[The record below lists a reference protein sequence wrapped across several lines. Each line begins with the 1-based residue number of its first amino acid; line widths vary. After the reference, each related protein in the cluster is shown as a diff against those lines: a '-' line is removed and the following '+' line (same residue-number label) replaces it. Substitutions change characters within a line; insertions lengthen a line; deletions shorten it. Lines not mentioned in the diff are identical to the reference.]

1 MTARKEFWL
10 LLAMFILPIAFGTLF
25 FYANPNYFSESTVN
39 YGELVRPVIATDE
52 GDIEIDGGASSLQGI
67 WTMVYVSSSCDNAC
81 EKAVADMKT
90 IRTLM
95 NDDMRRI
102 QRMIIIEDN
111 STPTSDDKALIKA
124 RITSTKLTQ
133 SLKKYTENAIYLI
146 DPIGNIMLYY
156 EPQNIDIRLVIKD
169 LKRLFKYSRIG

>member
-1 MTARKEFWL
+1 MAGKVTIAAGEYLFREGES
-10 LLAMFILPIAFGTLF
+10 ANYAYIL
-25 FYANPNYFSESTVN
+25 
-39 YGELVRPVIATDE
+39 DE
-52 GDIEIDGGASSLQGI
+52 GEIEIDGASSLQGI
-67 WTMVYVSSSCDNAC
+67 WTIVYVSSRCVDAC

-95 NDDMRRI
+95 NADMRRI

-111 STPTSDDKALIKA
+111 SIPKSDGKGLIKA
-124 RITSTKLTQ
+124 RLTSEKLTQ

>member
-1 MTARKEFWL
+1 MTAKKEFWI

-39 YGELVRPVIATDE
+39 YGELVRPVIATDVD
-52 GDIEIDGGASSLQGI
+52 DIEIEGGDSLQGI
-67 WTMVYVSSSCDNAC
+67 WTMAYISSRCDDAC
-81 EKAVADMKT
+81 EKAVADMNT

-95 NDDMRRI
+95 NADMRRI
-102 QRMIIIEDN
+102 QRMIIIEDS
-111 STPTSDDKALIKA
+111 STPTSNDKGLIKA
-124 RITSTKLTQ
+124 RVASEKLTQ
-133 SLKKYTENAIYLI
+133 ILTKYTENAIYLI

>member
-1 MTARKEFWL
+1 MTARKEFWM

-39 YGELVRPVIATDE
+39 YGDLVRPIIATDE
-52 GDIEIDGGASSLQGI
+52 GDIEIDGGASLQGI
-67 WTMVYVSSSCDNAC
+67 WTMVYVSSRCDDVC
-81 EKAVADMKT
+81 EKAVVDMKT

-95 NDDMRRI
+95 NADMRRI
-102 QRMIIIEDN
+102 QRMIIIENN
-111 STPTSDDKALIKA
+111 STPTVNDETLIKA
-124 RITSTKLTQ
+124 KITSEKLTK
-133 SLKKYTENAIYLI
+133 SLKKYAENAIYLI

>member
-39 YGELVRPVIATDE
+39 YGDLVRPVIATDE
-52 GDIEIDGGASSLQGI
+52 GDIEIDGSASLQGI
-67 WTMVYVSSSCDNAC
+67 WTMVYVSSRCDDVC
-81 EKAVADMKT
+81 EKAVVDMKT

-95 NDDMRRI
+95 NADMRRI

-111 STPTSDDKALIKA
+111 STPTSDDKTLIKA
-124 RITSTKLTQ
+124 RVISEKLTQ
-133 SLKKYTENAIYLI
+133 SLEKYTENAIYLI

-156 EPQNIDIRLVIKD
+156 EPHNIDIRLVIKD

>member
-1 MTARKEFWL
+1 MTAKKEFWM

-39 YGELVRPVIATDE
+39 YGELIRPVIATDKN
-52 GDIEIDGGASSLQGI
+52 DIEIDGDASLEGI
-67 WTMVYVSSSCDNAC
+67 WTMVYVSSRCDDAC
-81 EKAVADMKT
+81 EKAVEDMTT

-95 NDDMRRI
+95 NADMRRI
-102 QRMIIIEDN
+102 QRMIIIKDN
-111 STPTSDDKALIKA
+111 STPTSNDVSLIKVRA
-124 RITSTKLTQ
+124 TSKKLTE
-133 SLKKYTENAIYLI
+133 SLKKYSENAIYLI

>member
-1 MTARKEFWL
+1 MTARKEFWM
-10 LLAMFILPIAFGTLF
+10 LLAMFIMPIAFGTLF

-52 GDIEIDGGASSLQGI
+52 NDIEIDGDASLQGI
-67 WTMVYVSSSCDNAC
+67 WTIVYVSSLCDDVC
-81 EKAVADMKT
+81 EKAVVDMKT

-95 NDDMRRI
+95 NADMRRI

-111 STPTSDDKALIKA
+111 STPTSDDKTLIKA
-124 RITSTKLTQ
+124 RVTSEKLTQ

-156 EPQNIDIRLVIKD
+156 KPQNIDIRLVIKD

>member
-1 MTARKEFWL
+1 MTAKKEFWM

-39 YGELVRPVIATDE
+39 YGELVRPVIATEE
-52 GDIEIDGGASSLQGI
+52 GDIEIDGGASLQGI
-67 WTMVYVSSSCDNAC
+67 WTMVYVSSRCDDVC

-95 NDDMRRI
+95 NADMRRI
-102 QRMIIIEDN
+102 QRMIIIENN
-111 STPTSDDKALIKA
+111 STPTVNDETLIKA
-124 RITSTKLTQ
+124 RITSEKLTQ
-133 SLKKYTENAIYLI
+133 SLKKYTEKTIYLI

-156 EPQNIDIRLVIKD
+156 ESQNIDIRLVIKD

>member
-1 MTARKEFWL
+1 MTAKKEFWML
-10 LLAMFILPIAFGTLF
+10 LVMFILPIAFGTLF

-52 GDIEIDGGASSLQGI
+52 GDIEIDGGASLQGI
-67 WTMVYVSSSCDNAC
+67 WTMVYVSSRCDDVC
-81 EKAVADMKT
+81 EKAVVDMKT

-95 NDDMRRI
+95 NADMRRI

-111 STPTSDDKALIKA
+111 STPTSDDKTLIKA
-124 RITSTKLTQ
+124 RVISEKLTQ

>member
-1 MTARKEFWL
+1 MTAKKEFWM

-39 YGELVRPVIATDE
+39 YGELVRPVIATEE
-52 GDIEIDGGASSLQGI
+52 GDIEIDGGASLQGI
-67 WTMVYVSSSCDNAC
+67 WTMIYVSSRCDDAC

-95 NDDMRRI
+95 NADMRRI

-111 STPTSDDKALIKA
+111 STPISDDKALIKA
-124 RITSTKLTQ
+124 RITSEKLTQ

>member
-1 MTARKEFWL
+1 MTAKKEFWM

-39 YGELVRPVIATDE
+39 YGDLVRPVIATGE
-52 GDIEIDGGASSLQGI
+52 GDIEIDGGASLQGI
-67 WTMVYVSSSCDNAC
+67 WTMVYVSSRCDDVC
-81 EKAVADMKT
+81 EKAVVDMKT

-95 NDDMRRI
+95 NADMRRI

-111 STPTSDDKALIKA
+111 STPTSDDVALVKA
-124 RITSTKLTQ
+124 RVTSEKLAQ
-133 SLKKYTENAIYLI
+133 NLKKYTGNAIFLI

>member
-1 MTARKEFWL
+1 
-10 LLAMFILPIAFGTLF
+10 MFIMPIAFGTLF

-52 GDIEIDGGASSLQGI
+52 GDIEIDGASSLQGI
-67 WTMVYVSSSCDNAC
+67 WTMVYVSSRCDDAC

-95 NDDMRRI
+95 NADMRRI

-124 RITSTKLTQ
+124 RITSEKLTQ
-133 SLKKYTENAIYLI
+133 SLKKYTENTIYLI

-156 EPQNIDIRLVIKD
+156 EPQNIDYRLVIKD

>member
-10 LLAMFILPIAFGTLF
+10 LLAMFIVPIAFGTLF

-39 YGELVRPVIATDE
+39 YGELVRPVIATNE
-52 GDIEIDGGASSLQGI
+52 GDIEIDGSSSLQGI
-67 WTMVYVSSSCDNAC
+67 WTIVYVSSHCDDTC
-81 EKAVADMKT
+81 EKAVTDMKT

-95 NDDMRRI
+95 NADMRRI

-111 STPTSDDKALIKA
+111 SIPKSDDKDLIKA
-124 RITSTKLTQ
+124 RLTSETLIK

>member
-1 MTARKEFWL
+1 MTAKKEFWM

-39 YGELVRPVIATDE
+39 YGELIRPVIATE
-52 GDIEIDGGASSLQGI
+52 ENDIEIDGDASLQGI
-67 WTMVYVSSSCDNAC
+67 WTMVYVSSRCDDAC
-81 EKAVADMKT
+81 EKAVEDMKT

-111 STPTSDDKALIKA
+111 STPISNNEGLIKA
-124 RITSTKLTQ
+124 RVTSKKLIEGLKEYTK
-133 SLKKYTENAIYLI
+133 NAIYLI

>member
-1 MTARKEFWL
+1 MTARKEFWM
-10 LLAMFILPIAFGTLF
+10 LLAMFIMPIAFGTLF

-39 YGELVRPVIATDE
+39 YGELVRPVIATDDT
-52 GDIEIDGGASSLQGI
+52 DIEIEGNASLQGI
-67 WTMVYVSSSCDNAC
+67 WTMVYISSRCDDAC

-95 NDDMRRI
+95 NTDLRRI

-124 RITSTKLTQ
+124 RITSEKLTQ
-133 SLKKYTENAIYLI
+133 SPVSYTHLTLPTNRE
-146 DPIGNIMLYY
+146 
-156 EPQNIDIRLVIKD
+156 V
-169 LKRLFKYSRIG
+169 

>member
-1 MTARKEFWL
+1 MTAKKEFWM

-39 YGELVRPVIATDE
+39 YGELVRPIIVIDE
-52 GDIEIDGGASSLQGI
+52 SDIEIDGGASLQGI
-67 WTMVYVSSSCDNAC
+67 WTMVYVSSHCDDVC
-81 EKAVADMKT
+81 ENAVADMKT

-111 STPTSDDKALIKA
+111 STPRSNDESLIKA
-124 RITSTKLTQ
+124 RATSKKLTEG
-133 SLKKYTENAIYLI
+133 LNEYTKNAIYLI

>member
-1 MTARKEFWL
+1 MTVRKEFWM

-39 YGELVRPVIATDE
+39 YGELVRPVIATDDT
-52 GDIEIDGGASSLQGI
+52 DIEIEGSTSLQGI
-67 WTMVYVSSSCDNAC
+67 WTMVYVSSHCDDAC

-95 NDDMRRI
+95 NADMRRI
-102 QRMIIIEDN
+102 QRMIIIENN
-111 STPTSDDKALIKA
+111 STPTVNDETLIKA
-124 RITSTKLTQ
+124 KITSEKLTK
-133 SLKKYTENAIYLI
+133 SLKKYAENAIYLI

>member
-1 MTARKEFWL
+1 MTGKKEFWM

-39 YGELVRPVIATDE
+39 YGELVRPVIATEE
-52 GDIEIDGGASSLQGI
+52 GDIEIDGGASLQGV
-67 WTMVYVSSSCDNAC
+67 WTMVYVSSRCDDVC
-81 EKAVADMKT
+81 EKAAADMKT

-95 NDDMRRI
+95 NADMRRI
-102 QRMIIIEDN
+102 QRMIIIEDS

-124 RITSTKLTQ
+124 RIISEKLTQ

>member
-1 MTARKEFWL
+1 
-10 LLAMFILPIAFGTLF
+10 
-25 FYANPNYFSESTVN
+25 
-39 YGELVRPVIATDE
+39 
-52 GDIEIDGGASSLQGI
+52 
-67 WTMVYVSSSCDNAC
+67 
-81 EKAVADMKT
+81 MKT

-102 QRMIIIEDN
+102 QRMIIIEDG
-111 STPTSDDKALIKA
+111 STPKSNNESLIRARVTSE
-124 RITSTKLTQ
+124 KLTQ

>member
-1 MTARKEFWL
+1 MTAKKEFWM
-10 LLAMFILPIAFGTLF
+10 LLAMFVLPIAFGTLF

-39 YGELVRPVIATDE
+39 YGELIRPVIATE
-52 GDIEIDGGASSLQGI
+52 ENDIEIDGDASLQGI
-67 WTMVYVSSSCDNAC
+67 WTMVYVSSRCDDAC
-81 EKAVADMKT
+81 EKAVTDMKT

-102 QRMIIIEDN
+102 QRMIIIKDN
-111 STPTSDDKALIKA
+111 STPKNSDESLIKA
-124 RITSTKLTQ
+124 KITSEKLTQ
-133 SLKKYTENAIYLI
+133 NLKKYTENAIYLI

>member
-1 MTARKEFWL
+1 MTAKKEFWM

-25 FYANPNYFSESTVN
+25 FYANPHYFSESTVN

-52 GDIEIDGGASSLQGI
+52 GDIEIDGSASLQGI
-67 WTMVYVSSSCDNAC
+67 WTIVYVSSRCDEAC

-95 NDDMRRI
+95 NADMRRI
-102 QRMIIIEDN
+102 QRMIIIED
-111 STPTSDDKALIKA
+111 SSIPTSDDKALIKA
-124 RITSTKLTQ
+124 RVTSEKLTQ
-133 SLKKYTENAIYLI
+133 SLEKYTENAIYLI

>member
-1 MTARKEFWL
+1 MTARKEFWM

-52 GDIEIDGGASSLQGI
+52 NDIEIYGSASLQGI
-67 WTMVYVSSSCDNAC
+67 WTMVYVSSRCDDAC

-95 NDDMRRI
+95 NADMRRI
-102 QRMIIIEDN
+102 QRMIILENN
-111 STPTSDDKALIKA
+111 STPTSDDKGLIKA
-124 RITSTKLTQ
+124 RVTSEKLTQ

>member
-1 MTARKEFWL
+1 LDVVGYVYIANSFWHAIFL
-10 LLAMFILPIAFGTLF
+10 CQPKLF
-25 FYANPNYFSESTVN
+25 QRSTVN

-67 WTMVYVSSSCDNAC
+67 WTMVYVSSRCDDAC

-95 NDDMRRI
+95 NTDMRRI

-111 STPTSDDKALIKA
+111 STPTSDDEGLIKA
-124 RITSTKLTQ
+124 RVTSEKLTQ
-133 SLKKYTENAIYLI
+133 SLKKYTENTIYLI

>member
-1 MTARKEFWL
+1 
-10 LLAMFILPIAFGTLF
+10 
-25 FYANPNYFSESTVN
+25 
-39 YGELVRPVIATDE
+39 
-52 GDIEIDGGASSLQGI
+52 
-67 WTMVYVSSSCDNAC
+67 MVYVSSRCDDAC
-81 EKAVADMKT
+81 EKAVEDMKT

-111 STPTSDDKALIKA
+111 STPISNNEGLIKA
-124 RITSTKLTQ
+124 RATSKKLTEG
-133 SLKKYTENAIYLI
+133 LKEYTENAIYLI

>member
-1 MTARKEFWL
+1 MTARKEFWV
-10 LLAMFILPIAFGTLF
+10 LLAMFVMPIAFGTLF

-39 YGELVRPVIATDE
+39 YGELVRPVIATD
-52 GDIEIDGGASSLQGI
+52 GDDIEIEGDASLQGI
-67 WTMVYVSSSCDNAC
+67 WTMVYVSNRCDDAC

-102 QRMIIIEDN
+102 QRMIIIADS
-111 STPTSDDKALIKA
+111 STPTSNDESLIKA
-124 RITSTKLTQ
+124 RLNSEKFKQ

-156 EPQNIDIRLVIKD
+156 EPQNIDIRLVIQD

>member
-1 MTARKEFWL
+1 MTAKKEFWM

-25 FYANPNYFSESTVN
+25 FYANPNYFSDSTVN
-39 YGELVRPVIATDE
+39 YGELVRPVIATEE
-52 GDIEIDGGASSLQGI
+52 GDIEIDGGASLQGI
-67 WTMVYVSSSCDNAC
+67 WTIVYVSSRCDDAC

-95 NDDMRRI
+95 NADMRRI
-102 QRMIIIEDN
+102 QRMIIIENN
-111 STPTSDDKALIKA
+111 STPTVNDETLIKA
-124 RITSTKLTQ
+124 KITSEKLTK
-133 SLKKYTENAIYLI
+133 SLKKYAENAIYLI

-156 EPQNIDIRLVIKD
+156 EPQNIDIRFVIKD

>member
-1 MTARKEFWL
+1 MTARKEFWM

-67 WTMVYVSSSCDNAC
+67 WTMVYVSSRCNDVC
-81 EKAVADMKT
+81 EKAAVDMKT

-95 NDDMRRI
+95 NADMRRI
-102 QRMIIIEDN
+102 QRMIIIENN
-111 STPTSDDKALIKA
+111 STPTVNDETLIKA
-124 RITSTKLTQ
+124 KITSEKLTK
-133 SLKKYTENAIYLI
+133 SLKKYTENTIYLI

>member
-1 MTARKEFWL
+1 MTARKEFWM

-39 YGELVRPVIATDE
+39 YGDLVRPVIATDE
-52 GDIEIDGGASSLQGI
+52 GDIEIDGGASLQGI
-67 WTMVYVSSSCDNAC
+67 WTMVYVSSRCDDVC
-81 EKAVADMKT
+81 EKAVVDMKT

-95 NDDMRRI
+95 NADMRRI
-102 QRMIIIEDN
+102 QRMIIIENN
-111 STPTSDDKALIKA
+111 STPTVNDETLIKA
-124 RITSTKLTQ
+124 RITSEKLTK

>member
-1 MTARKEFWL
+1 MTARKEFWM

-39 YGELVRPVIATDE
+39 YGELVRPVIATDDT
-52 GDIEIDGGASSLQGI
+52 DIEIDGSASLQGI
-67 WTMVYVSSSCDNAC
+67 WTMAYVSSHCDEAC

-95 NDDMRRI
+95 NADMRRI
-102 QRMIIIEDN
+102 QRMIIIKDN
-111 STPTSDDKALIKA
+111 STPKSYDKGLVKA
-124 RITSTKLTQ
+124 RVASEKLTL

>member
-1 MTARKEFWL
+1 MTAKKEFWM
-10 LLAMFILPIAFGTLF
+10 LLAMFILPIAFGSLF

-52 GDIEIDGGASSLQGI
+52 GDIEIDGNASLQGI
-67 WTMVYVSSSCDNAC
+67 WTMVYVSSRCDDAC
-81 EKAVADMKT
+81 EKAVTDMKT

-95 NDDMRRI
+95 NADMRRI
-102 QRMIIIEDN
+102 QRMIIIKDN
-111 STPTSDDKALIKA
+111 STPKNRDESLIKA
-124 RITSTKLTQ
+124 KITSEKLTQ
-133 SLKKYTENAIYLI
+133 NLKKYTENAIYLI

>member
-1 MTARKEFWL
+1 MTAKKEFWM
-10 LLAMFILPIAFGTLF
+10 LLAMFVLPIAFGTLF

-52 GDIEIDGGASSLQGI
+52 NDIEIDGDASLQGI
-67 WTMVYVSSSCDNAC
+67 WTMVYVSSRCDDAC
-81 EKAVADMKT
+81 EKAVTDMKT

-102 QRMIIIEDN
+102 QRMIIIKDN
-111 STPTSDDKALIKA
+111 STPKNSDESLIKA
-124 RITSTKLTQ
+124 KITSEKLTQ
-133 SLKKYTENAIYLI
+133 NLKKYTENAIYLI

-156 EPQNIDIRLVIKD
+156 DPQNIDIRLVIKD

>member
-1 MTARKEFWL
+1 MTAKKEFWM

-39 YGELVRPVIATDE
+39 YGELVRPVIATEE
-52 GDIEIDGGASSLQGI
+52 GDIEIDGGASLQGI
-67 WTMVYVSSSCDNAC
+67 WTMVYVSSRCDDVC

-95 NDDMRRI
+95 NADMRRI
-102 QRMIIIEDN
+102 QRMTIIENN
-111 STPTSDDKALIKA
+111 STPTVNDETLIKA
-124 RITSTKLTQ
+124 KITSEKLTK
-133 SLKKYTENAIYLI
+133 SLKKYAENAIYLI

-156 EPQNIDIRLVIKD
+156 EPYNIDIRLVIKD

>member
-1 MTARKEFWL
+1 MTARKEFWM
-10 LLAMFILPIAFGTLF
+10 LLAMFVLPIAFGTLF
-25 FYANPNYFSESTVN
+25 FYASPNYFSESTVN
-39 YGELVRPVIATDE
+39 YGELIRPVIATDDT
-52 GDIEIDGGASSLQGI
+52 DIEIEGSASLQGI
-67 WTMVYVSSSCDNAC
+67 WTMVYVSSRCDDAC

-95 NDDMRRI
+95 NADMRRI

-111 STPTSDDKALIKA
+111 STPTSDDKTLIKA
-124 RITSTKLTQ
+124 RVISEKLTQ